1 MRNWLTLLKRKNPH
15 VTSGICEQ
23 CSSTS
28 LKRKIATYPVDLNG
42 RLAGRRIDVY
52 RVNLINAENVAIS
65 CPPQRDKPRSN
76 AVSK

>member
-28 LKRKIATYPVDLNG
+28 LKRKIATYPVDILPI
-42 RLAGRRIDVY
+42 RF
-52 RVNLINAENVAIS
+52 VANS
-65 CPPQRDKPRSN
+65 
-76 AVSK
+76 VSRC